1 MVVGLGRLEMLS
13 LRVACAGLL
22 LLAACASSNKS
33 VAPARQAQASVRAE
47 QGPASYG
54 FRPEDPVRVG
64 WGNRGVMTF
73 FELLR
78 GPDGQRVAWRRV
90 GTCCGA
96 EAASPRSG
104 LEVFEVTYEGLD
116 EPVRLYLDPHH
127 GAAIHAPEGSLIEG
141 LTSREPRDPEQLP
154 EVIEL

>member
-1 MVVGLGRLEMLS
+1 MFSV
-13 LRVACAGLL
+13 RVACAGLL
-22 LLAACASSNKS
+22 LLTACASSNKS
-33 VAPARQAQASVRAE
+33 VAPAREAQASVRGE
-47 QGPASYG
+47 PAPMSYG

-64 WGNRGVMTF
+64 WGNQGVMTF

-96 EAASPRSG
+96 EAAAPRAG
-104 LEVFEVTYEGLD
+104 LEVFEVTYEGLE
-116 EPVRLYLDPHH
+116 EPVRMYLDPYN
-127 GAAIHAPEGSLIEG
+127 GDAIHAPEGFIIEG
-141 LTSREPRDPEQLP
+141 LTSREPRDPEEMP

>member
-1 MVVGLGRLEMLS
+1 MFS

-22 LLAACASSNKS
+22 LLAGCASSNKAVS
-33 VAPARQAQASVRAE
+33 PGREARASV
-47 QGPASYG
+47 QGQPGPASYG

-64 WGNRGVMTF
+64 WGNQGVMTF

-78 GPDGQRVAWRRV
+78 GPEGQRVAWRRV
-90 GTCCGA
+90 GSCCGA
-96 EAASPRSG
+96 EASPRSG

-127 GAAIHAPEGSLIEG
+127 GDAIHAPEGFIIQG
-141 LTSREPRDPEQLP
+141 LTSREPRDSEGQP

>member
-1 MVVGLGRLEMLS
+1 MFS

-22 LLAACASSNKS
+22 LLAGCASSNKS
-33 VAPARQAQASVRAE
+33 VAPSREAQASGYGQRDSA
-47 QGPASYG
+47 ASYG

-64 WGNRGVMTF
+64 WGNQGVMTF

-78 GPDGQRVAWRRV
+78 GPEGQRVAWRRV
-90 GTCCGA
+90 GACCGA
-96 EAASPRSG
+96 EATSTRAG

-127 GAAIHAPEGSLIEG
+127 GGAIHAPEGFIIEG
-141 LTSREPRDPEQLP
+141 LTSREPRDPEGQP

>member
-1 MVVGLGRLEMLS
+1 MLS

-33 VAPARQAQASVRAE
+33 AAPARQAQAAVRAE
-47 QGPASYG
+47 QGPLSYG

-73 FELLR
+73 LELLR

-96 EAASPRSG
+96 EAAM
-104 LEVFEVTYEGLD
+104 EVFEVTYEGLD

-127 GAAIHAPEGSLIEG
+127 GDAIHAPAGFIIEG